1 MSINVKDIV
10 IKHVPSRFKVLL
22 WIYFRGGEQKV
33 TNTVSS
39 LKGIAQ
45 FQPQLWTFSKTIENE
60 SLTFELY
67 QEKGG
72 LYKLL
77 GKCHIAFGKFQKS
90 IVLKFYGNKF
100 LNEKKKE
107 IKIELDFE
115 LEYEL
120 PYDIMS
126 IQHAGS
132 HAVLFAGNLDENDES
147 SDDLKIAL
155 PIPEIDI
162 VEDWKVHIRIHQ
174 GKELFGK
181 DCRPYVRLRILDE
194 KSSTNVSDSANP
206 VWEEE
211 FMFSFKVIR
220 AKLLDSVLHIK
231 AITSKNFKKEKIGSA
246 KFDLWTVYNETNH
259 CIQKKWAVLQEVN
272 SEEIKGYILV
282 SISIYQTEEPV
293 QLALNDEIDLESNLL
308 LPIGYIAPRDV
319 YSYSITVYKAESVAA
334 AKHSIITA
342 KEKVNISHPFIKI
355 DFGGES
361 ESTKHV
367 KKSVDP
373 VFNQVI
379 EFRDYFP
386 PMYKRIKISLNC
398 KQGGLESDEV
408 LATHFIDLSDI
419 SYYGEDIDWIYAD
432 YGIVTLDVVYPP
444 TFGPCWINL
453 YGSTTDFERHE
464 YMNQGFS
471 KGNSYRGRVLIE
483 IQSNR
488 LENLNSSDMKICKNV
503 ESYVEEKLKRE
514 NFLLFATFYEASM
527 LEEKHKGKEICFE
540 VSIGSCGIHDLN
552 QSSINTKITIGNND
566 GSKNSYNLG
575 LEPIEDRWP
584 FTEPV
589 KATLAS
595 SKNSCFL
602 DFGTSKPNVFLEF
615 NKADDSFRL
624 HLIIVLKKIYNKIDN
639 CLSIVDKTATTAV
652 NVSTAAITQAFVTFS
667 KQVHDVLLYYQ
678 ALLNSN
684 TLNKS
689 DEFLA
694 KRRMQTLE
702 QLKKLFGD
710 LRVQE
715 ATIAQK
721 IEVLKIIKMQLGTIV
736 NDPQQSFPDIFIWMI
751 ADKKRI
757 AYTRVKAESVLNSQ
771 DLFFCAPYSGKLQ
784 SLFLQFYKFDK
795 QERNQRFIQG
805 KIEIRIWLGCSTN
818 KPVNYLP
825 SDDSFELPIDRSTP
839 YPRHL
844 EYKSDQKYILHAH
857 IFQGRTVFGSDEN
870 GLSDPFARVMFG
882 NNMEETW
889 AVPKTRMPLWDQ
901 SFVFDKVT
909 LYGTNSNMSL
919 PVVLITLFDKD
930 SNGEE
935 FIGQAIASPRLIT
948 NDYVP
953 AKLQLIPLYLGK
965 QSVGDILASFE
976 LFPVDYDN
984 LPELPSPVS
993 RNQAY
998 TKEPVM
1004 CVPVPRAIRPVLV
1017 SYKVELLF
1025 WGLRDLEKNSGIFGK
1040 RVQRPQVFADF
1051 SYNAMLPNG
1060 KSVNKLESTICRN
1073 AIRNPNFENPI
1084 LIFDMDLP
1092 ENTAWMPDCT
1102 FMVVDHSQ
1110 FTNNKKIQFFATH
1123 TTHTIDRF
1131 IFNAEEFK
1139 TTYFEGSAPG
1149 SKISLSY
1156 MPKKKVTKETVIN
1169 IEPVDNEEVVDWWT
1183 RFYASEKS
1191 QITDEENDLI
1201 NITIYNHELEKEFND
1216 FHDLFTTFPLVR
1228 GKQDAFKNEW
1238 DPRRI
1243 KGKFKGAIRL
1253 WRNEDL
1259 IKYKRQL
1266 KANEG
1271 TFSYLP
1277 PKAPVKVCVRIYCI
1291 MALGLTAKDI
1301 ISGKSDPYII
1311 VQFGKSKSGNPSKH
1325 VANNLNP
1332 EFGEVHEVE
1341 GTIPFDTTLTVQVY
1355 DFDRGAIRN
1364 ELIGQTQIDIE
1375 NRYFTKYRA
1384 KCGLP
1389 QEYKKQGVAKWRDIQ
1404 SPTEIISELAL
1415 RCKIDVDYKDSDSDQ
1430 EEIAFA
1436 ALKKFQRTD
1445 FKFVPEH
1452 VETRNLTHPNHP
1464 EVSQGKL
1471 LMWADIFPAGNLPPP
1486 VDIAKPKP
1494 VKYEIRIIIWNCS
1507 NVPCIDK
1514 SILLG
1519 NMPTSDIYV
1528 KGWLSGMPGK
1538 SQKTDIHYRSTDGSG
1553 MFNWRFIFQFDY
1565 YQAKRM
1571 FIFKKKLSPLS
1582 IDETEFYFPAE
1593 LILECREADLIGSR
1607 KFGRLNIDLLKLPP
1621 YYIKSSGWTL
1631 EDWEERLKNKK
1642 EKKMSLFKYRNFKG
1656 WLPFMVPDEIDPK
1669 KNVEQGR
1676 VEIEIELVT
1685 EDEAK
1690 DRPVGIRREEPQ
1702 ALPKPDRPEES
1713 LGLFM
1718 NPFKM
1723 ARLLWK
1729 SYKWFIFKVL
1739 LLLLLLLLIALFIYA
1754 FPGYL
1759 AKKTIGI

>member
-342 KEKVNISHPFIKI
+342 KEKVNISHPFIK
-355 DFGGES
+355 
-361 ESTKHV
+361 
-367 KKSVDP
+367 
-373 VFNQVI
+373 
-379 EFRDYFP
+379 
-386 PMYKRIKISLNC
+386 
-398 KQGGLESDEV
+398 
-408 LATHFIDLSDI
+408 
-419 SYYGEDIDWIYAD
+419 
-432 YGIVTLDVVYPP
+432 
-444 TFGPCWINL
+444 
-453 YGSTTDFERHE
+453 
-464 YMNQGFS
+464 
-471 KGNSYRGRVLIE
+471 
-483 IQSNR
+483 
-488 LENLNSSDMKICKNV
+488 
-503 ESYVEEKLKRE
+503 
-514 NFLLFATFYEASM
+514 
-527 LEEKHKGKEICFE
+527 
-540 VSIGSCGIHDLN
+540 
-552 QSSINTKITIGNND
+552 
-566 GSKNSYNLG
+566 
-575 LEPIEDRWP
+575 
-584 FTEPV
+584 
-589 KATLAS
+589 
-595 SKNSCFL
+595 
-602 DFGTSKPNVFLEF
+602 
-615 NKADDSFRL
+615 
-624 HLIIVLKKIYNKIDN
+624 
-639 CLSIVDKTATTAV
+639 
-652 NVSTAAITQAFVTFS
+652 
-667 KQVHDVLLYYQ
+667 
-678 ALLNSN
+678 
-684 TLNKS
+684 
-689 DEFLA
+689 
-694 KRRMQTLE
+694 E